1 MNGIVLNSSLTRRL
15 FAGQLA
21 CAGISCTPLFS
32 TLLNLSLAGR
42 AAADSLS
49 PNADYRAL
57 VCLFLNGGNDSFN
70 MLAPRSGLD
79 YKEYK
84 GSRQELA
91 LASTDLLP
99 LGGAAANHPELGLH
113 PGMPE
118 LKALFDQGTAAFVA
132 NVGSLVRPITMTEFK
147 KQAAVPRGLFSH
159 SDQVGQWMTAMPDRG
174 IESGWGGRASDLLRE
189 QNIGTKVSMNI
200 SLAGNNLFQC
210 GHHVFPYSIT
220 PNGSIGLKSLDPAQ
234 GATPFESLA
243 VRSLLEQHYKSLFEQ
258 AYMETSYG
266 AIAAHEAFSAAVEP
280 VTFKTVFPN
289 TPTGKD
295 LHMVARAISGRR
307 ALGLKRQTFFVQ
319 RGGWDHHSE
328 VLQNQKQML
337 PEISQAVAAFMAA
350 MKELNVAEQVTL
362 FTASDFGRT
371 LTSNGRGSDHGWGGN
386 HFVAGGAVKGGAI
399 YGKYPSLALKTT
411 IDTGQGRLIPSMSVD
426 TYCAE
431 LVRWLGVPDSGLTTV
446 FPNLG
451 SFYSASSGQPPVG
464 FMS

>member
-1 MNGIVLNSSLTRRL
+1 MNIRNPFLTRRL

-21 CAGISCTPLFS
+21 CASIGSAPLFS
-32 TLLNLSLAGR
+32 TLLNLSLTGR

-49 PNADYRAL
+49 PSADYRAL

-70 MLAPRSGLD
+70 MLAPRSGVE

-84 GSRQELA
+84 VSRQELA
-91 LASTDLLP
+91 LASPDLLS

-113 PGMPE
+113 PAMPE
-118 LKALFDQGTAAFVA
+118 LKALFDEGTAAFVA
-132 NVGSLVRPITMTEFK
+132 NVGSLVRPTTLTEFK
-147 KQAAVPRGLFSH
+147 KNASTPLGLFSH
-159 SDQVGQWMTAMPDRG
+159 SDQVGQWMTAVPDRG
-174 IESGWGGRASDLLRE
+174 IQSGWGGRVSDLLRDE
-189 QNIGTKVSMNI
+189 NIGTKVSMNI
-200 SLAGNNLFQC
+200 SLSGNNLFQY
-210 GHHVFPYSIT
+210 GRDVFPYSIT
-220 PNGSIGLKSLDPAQ
+220 PSGSVGFKSIEPAQ
-234 GATPFESLA
+234 GATPFETIA
-243 VRSLLEQHYKSLFEQ
+243 VRSLLEQHYRSLFEQ
-258 AYMETSYG
+258 AYIETMRG

-295 LHMVARAISGRR
+295 LHMVARAIGGRR

-319 RGGWDHHSE
+319 SGGWDHHSE

-337 PEISQAVAAFMAA
+337 PEISQAVAAFTAA
-350 MKELNVAEQVTL
+350 MKELNVAKQVTL

-386 HFVAGGAVKGGAI
+386 HFVVGGSVKGGVI
-399 YGKYPSLALKTT
+399 YGKYPSLALRTA

-431 LVRWLGVPDSGLTTV
+431 LARWFGVPDSGLTTV

-451 SFYSASSGQPPVG
+451 SFYSTSSGQPPVG